1 MTPWTCEEIT
11 AGRLF
16 RLYGPDGQEIVMQL
30 RDDGAAAKVV
40 AALNLLEAVATTTPM
55 VKTAE
60 GKK

>member
-1 MTPWTCEEIT
+1 
-11 AGRLF
+11 
-16 RLYGPDGQEIVMQL
+16 MQL